1 MTFPCYNSMAAD
13 RYADEQG
20 DLDDLECA
28 ASTKAEEIY
37 NTWTVEQLD
46 AVLSSADSEFLS
58 EMLLRAAYT
67 AIEREKRDA
76 SLIRWEMQQ

>member
-1 MTFPCYNSMAAD
+1 MTFPCYNSIAAD

-28 ASTKAEEIY
+28 ASARVDEMS
-37 NTWTVEQLD
+37 TWTVEQLD
-46 AVLSSADSEFLS
+46 AVLSSADSELLS

-76 SLIRWEMQQ
+76 SLIRWENSQ

>member
-1 MTFPCYNSMAAD
+1 MPITCYNSMAAD

-20 DLDDLECA
+20 DLDDLECS
-28 ASTKAEEIY
+28 ASAKADEMS
-37 NTWTVEQLD
+37 TWTVEQLD
-46 AVLSSADSEFLS
+46 AVLNAADSELLS

-76 SLIRWEMQQ
+76 SLIRWENAQ

>member
-1 MTFPCYNSMAAD
+1 MTFPCYNSIAAD

-20 DLDDLECA
+20 DLVDLECA
-28 ASTKAEEIY
+28 ASNKAEEIY
-37 NTWTVEQLD
+37 TWTVEQLD
-46 AVLSSADSEFLS
+46 AVLSSADSELLS

-76 SLIRWEMQQ
+76 SLIRWENAQ

>member
-1 MTFPCYNSMAAD
+1 MTLTCYNSMAAD

-28 ASTKAEEIY
+28 ASTKADEMS
-37 NTWTVEQLD
+37 TWTVEQLD
-46 AVLSSADSEFLS
+46 AVLSSADSEILS

-67 AIEREKRDA
+67 AIEREKREA
-76 SLIRWEMQQ
+76 SLIRWENNHG